1 MPKPVAVELRGWVE
15 QVSMLLERDG
25 LPRMAGRIFGWLL
38 VCDPPEQSMEDL
50 AAAVQGSKA
59 SMSTMT
65 RLLVQSGLVEK
76 VRTPGAR
83 RDQFR
88 VQPGQWQ
95 KLWRSRIELI
105 QQATLLTGRG
115 LELLAGKSPALRA
128 RLEELH
134 RQYRFF
140 GLHFPEL
147 LDRLEREWPGRGC
160 SGRPP
165 HGRRGIGARRGA
177 SRRGSEPPGAVPRGN
192 HGHRLGAE
200 RLEGLH
206 AGQDR
211 GPGAARRHPGHR
223 AGGVPLHRRS
233 VRQRQDHPA
242 QPDRLRGH
250 RHRRHRAGGR
260 ARTPGSSRSAQLTDL
275 RLHTIGFI
283 FQSFNLV
290 QVLSVF
296 QNVEFPLLLQGKLSR
311 REREARVMGLL
322 EAVGIGGYRK
332 HRPSELSGGQRQRV
346 AVARAL
352 VTRPALVLAD
362 EPTANLDSQ
371 TGATIIDLMKEMNHR
386 DGTTFIFSTH
396 DPKVMSHAS
405 AVIRIADGRLVGRE
419 ELNGAAAAGGK

>member
-1 MPKPVAVELRGWVE
+1 MPKPAAVELRGWVE

-95 KLWRSRIELI
+95 RLWRSRIELI

-147 LDRLEREWPGRGC
+147 LDRLEREWTGE
-160 SGRPP
+160 RPSAARAP
-165 HGRRGIGARRGA
+165 RNRSTARRI
-177 SRRGSEPPGAVPRGN
+177 S
-192 HGHRLGAE
+192 
-200 RLEGLH
+200 
-206 AGQDR
+206 
-211 GPGAARRHPGHR
+211 
-223 AGGVPLHRRS
+223 
-233 VRQRQDHPA
+233 
-242 QPDRLRGH
+242 
-250 RHRRHRAGGR
+250 
-260 ARTPGSSRSAQLTDL
+260 
-275 RLHTIGFI
+275 
-283 FQSFNLV
+283 
-290 QVLSVF
+290 
-296 QNVEFPLLLQGKLSR
+296 
-311 REREARVMGLL
+311 
-322 EAVGIGGYRK
+322 
-332 HRPSELSGGQRQRV
+332 
-346 AVARAL
+346 
-352 VTRPALVLAD
+352 
-362 EPTANLDSQ
+362 
-371 TGATIIDLMKEMNHR
+371 
-386 DGTTFIFSTH
+386 
-396 DPKVMSHAS
+396 
-405 AVIRIADGRLVGRE
+405 
-419 ELNGAAAAGGK
+419 